1 MAQISAG
8 SLLSRWRNTGS
19 ILVIVS
25 WVLVFFV
32 ILNIA
37 IYNIVSSQMRIMKF
51 IEGEFIGEHLAKS
64 AFVYAYNGLYQDT
77 QDGDINIKLGAEV
90 EKELGQGGFKYFLY
104 DESSKLNINYA
115 DLEMIARLP
124 GMDLETANEVYTSP
138 YKPFRAKESLLSIDG
153 FTTER
158 YNKIKD
164 FITVFGS
171 GSININTAAE
181 EALLA
186 VGFDDA
192 VVSQICQLRAGRD
205 GQEGTG
211 DDELFKDMGEFADK
225 INFSSQQKALL
236 KELLSTGTL
245 TTLPDTL
252 RLEADIFLSGRRIMR
267 YSLIFDKC
275 GIKQWREY

>member
-1 MAQISAG
+1 MAQILTG

-124 GMDLETANEVYTSP
+124 GMDLETANEVYASP

-153 FTTER
+153 FTAER

-171 GSININTAAE
+171 GSLNVNTAAE

-186 VGFDDA
+186 VGFDDT
-192 VVSQICQLRAGRD
+192 VVSQICQLRAGQD
-205 GQEGTG
+205 GQDGTG

-225 INFSSQQKALL
+225 ITFSSQQKALL

>member
-1 MAQISAG
+1 
-8 SLLSRWRNTGS
+8 
-19 ILVIVS
+19 
-25 WVLVFFV
+25 
-32 ILNIA
+32 
-37 IYNIVSSQMRIMKF
+37 MKF

-64 AFVYAYNGLYQDT
+64 AFVYVYNGLYQDT

-115 DLEMIARLP
+115 GLEMIARLP

-153 FTTER
+153 FTAER

-171 GSININTAAE
+171 GSLNVNTAAE

-186 VGFDDA
+186 VGFDDT
-192 VVSQICQLRAGRD
+192 VVSQICQLRAGQD
-205 GQEGTG
+205 GQDGTG

-225 INFSSQQKALL
+225 ITFSSQQKALL